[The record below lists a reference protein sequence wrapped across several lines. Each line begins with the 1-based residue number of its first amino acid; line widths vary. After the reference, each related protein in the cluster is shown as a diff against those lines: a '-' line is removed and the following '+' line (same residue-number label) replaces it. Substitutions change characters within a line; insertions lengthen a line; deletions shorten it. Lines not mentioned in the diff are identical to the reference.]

1 MKRVTAKHVTAR
13 RVTYAC
19 AVVLTAQ
26 LSDLARDAR
35 VMSFMIFLAGLA
47 VCTHYLWS
55 GRHYTIAR
63 LRHGGYRADCR
74 ECVDNSTLIV
84 FGRDLL
90 ETLRVAHTHH
100 RNHANTIAENTTRE
114 K

>member
-1 MKRVTAKHVTAR
+1 
-13 RVTYAC
+13 
-19 AVVLTAQ
+19 
-26 LSDLARDAR
+26 
-35 VMSFMIFLAGLA
+35 MSFMIFLAGLA

-100 RNHANTIAENTTRE
+100 RNHANTIADTTTRE